1 MDVANLFLNVNVD
14 IVLNL
19 YVIVSIIVVTKESV
33 VAQTI
38 EKIKVKVCCVEKT
51 CHKKKT
57 CNHNCSKKINV
68 VNADN
73 GKELLS

>member
-33 VAQTI
+33 VA
-38 EKIKVKVCCVEKT
+38 
-51 CHKKKT
+51 
-57 CNHNCSKKINV
+57 
-68 VNADN
+68 
-73 GKELLS
+73 